1 MTDHARNIEHRER
14 LSVQATSEIKNNRIC
29 KFNILEIAE
38 KIFYIGLML
47 QATRNLY
54 PIIFHIF
61 QFAQRH
67 VISNSGLNRRDAQ
80 PQITT
85 CEPRLRWKRMP
96 DSGEFATIAELAE
109 REGIAPPY
117 KNRVLRLTLLAR
129 DIVEGILDG
138 RQQPELT
145 LARVMGPFP
154 A

>member
-1 MTDHARNIEHRER
+1 
-14 LSVQATSEIKNNRIC
+14 
-29 KFNILEIAE
+29 
-38 KIFYIGLML
+38 
-47 QATRNLY
+47 
-54 PIIFHIF
+54 
-61 QFAQRH
+61 
-67 VISNSGLNRRDAQ
+67 
-80 PQITT
+80 
-85 CEPRLRWKRMP
+85 MP

-145 LARVMGPFP
+145 LAGVMGPFP